1 MNWVDKLTASS
12 EPATQVRKTAIIMA
26 AFAWLAGV
34 VCCLIGGLA
43 TLPAVAEATLATGG
57 GLTAWWLYRQTSGRY
72 DGLAIIMVAVVGP
85 CGHILDGPFTGFVAT
100 ACIVVVQ
107 IKIAPI
113 VGLCVRGYPTKVGR
127 QQRRT
132 SLDSVTSE
140 L

>member
-1 MNWVDKLTASS
+1 MKWVDELTESS

-43 TLPAVAEATLATGG
+43 ALPAVAEATLATGG

-113 VGLCVRGYPTKVGR
+113 VGLCVRGYPAKVGR
-127 QQRRT
+127 PTAAQNLTRKRN
-132 SLDSVTSE
+132 V
-140 L
+140 